1 MGSRSVRELEEKF
14 QPLLGLHGHIH
25 ESQGIDKI
33 GKTVIIN
40 PGSGYTDQLLKYAI
54 ITIRKEVKGI
64 NVEYKLNSYII
75 SQG

>member
-1 MGSRSVRELEEKF
+1 M
-14 QPLLGLHGHIH
+14 HGHIH

-40 PGSGYTDQLLKYAI
+40 LGSGYTDQLLKYAI